1 MTETSDLELETV
13 SLDQAAELR
22 EPLVHL
28 RDVHG
33 CAPAML
39 AARLFSLGDRLIVL
53 VVPEHEDALQ
63 ELDDLRTF
71 CPDQR
76 IEYLPAPESHPYDS
90 VRPDRAIAMARASC
104 LFKLDTHQ
112 VDILVTTAGGWIR
125 RVMPADLL
133 AEATVSLELGDSVEL
148 SSLSVTL
155 EHCGYQRVPI
165 AEDPGTFAMRG
176 DIVDLWP
183 AGFVHPVRLEFE
195 FDKLSQIRE
204 YDGETQRTRNALTL
218 TSITCGP
225 ARESFV
231 TAAASE
237 RASQVVRK
245 LCDDASLPSSQ
256 TRGLI
261 EDVTQGRLFLG
272 ALGFLPAYAP
282 LSTLRQRIPA
292 GSHVL
297 FRNAARII
305 ELIDRELETVETNFQ
320 QLVQTP
326 AFAPDEHYVTAQQLD
341 STLDGIHCVSLHGA
355 AISGDRQSGFARLRV
370 PPLTCPSLDTRPQD
384 ELTHRL
390 VGARHAD
397 GKTASLA
404 PLAHQIQRWQE
415 EGLSVVLCARV
426 ATGVDRLK
434 SLLEHRGLVAS
445 LAPISFLSPKPGTL
459 HIVSLPLARGVVA
472 PHAGLALLTDEEIFG
487 KRVHRTPRKAKGS
500 IQRALDDLRTLAPGD
515 HVVHTEHGI
524 GRYCG
529 LEHKQVGGHAVD
541 LLVVEYH
548 GGDRLLLPVYRL
560 NQVQKFSGEGSPKLD
575 RLGGQT
581 FAKTK
586 SSVRKKV
593 RIIAD
598 QLLRLYA
605 ERQTIRREP
614 LSPPGDEFAAFE
626 AAFPYEETPDQAD
639 AIQDVIG
646 DLQKDTVMD
655 RLVCGDVGFGKTE
668 VALRATFLA
677 AHAGRQVAVL
687 CPTTVLAQQHLRTF
701 QQRLEDTGIEIRGL
715 SRFQSK
721 KAQTETL
728 TGMKSGAVDVVIGTH
743 RLLSKDVH
751 FKSLGLLVV
760 DEEQRFGVTHKERL
774 KDLRKTVDVLTL
786 TATPIPRTLSL
797 AVGGMRDMSV
807 ITTAPE
813 DRRSIRTF
821 TARFGEQLLRDAVGR
836 EIERGGQVFYV
847 YNRVEGI
854 YERASLLRKLVPG
867 LRVAVGHGQMS
878 EKELEKVMIGFV
890 QGDFDV
896 LCATAIVESGL
907 DIARAN
913 TIIIDRADM
922 FGLAQLYQL
931 RGRVGRSSERAYC
944 YLLVPPDEKL
954 SNESRARI
962 EALERYTELGSG
974 FHIATM
980 DMEIRGAGELL
991 GADQSGFMAKVGF
1004 ELFAEMLEQATAE
1017 LSGDEVVVEV
1027 DPELSID
1034 VEALLPESYIEDIGV
1049 RLSLYKKYACALD
1062 ESDIIR
1068 LNEEISDRFGTPP
1081 LEARR
1086 FAEVMRLKTDLRRI
1100 RALGLSATSK
1110 TATLHL
1116 RADTPLSAEKLVPF
1130 LASSKGRYS
1139 LSPDGRLTRRASAT
1153 EGQTDG
1159 LRHADS
1165 LLMELSALL

>member
-1 MTETSDLELETV
+1 MTQISPLDLEAVTLA
-13 SLDQAAELR
+13 QAAQLR

-39 AARLFSLGDRLIVL
+39 CAHLSLPGAPLVVL
-53 VVPEHEDALQ
+53 VVAEHEDALRQ
-63 ELDDLRTF
+63 LDDLRTF
-71 CPDQR
+71 CPHQR

-90 VRPDRAIAMARASC
+90 VRPDRIVAMARASC
-104 LFKLDTHQ
+104 LFKLDTRQ

-125 RVMPADLL
+125 RSMPAHIL
-133 AEATVSLELGDSVEL
+133 AEATVSFALGDSL
-148 SSLSVTL
+148 NLTSLSEAL
-155 EHCGYQRVPI
+155 ERGGYQRVPI
-165 AEDPGTFAMRG
+165 AEDPGTFAIRG

-183 AGFVHPVRLEFE
+183 AGFVHPLRLELE
-195 FDKLSQIRE
+195 FDRLSQIRE
-204 YDGETQRTRNALTL
+204 YEGETQRTRPSETL
-218 TSITCGP
+218 TSISFGP

-231 TAAASE
+231 TKSGSE
-237 RASQVVRK
+237 RADQKVRQ
-245 LCDDASLPSSQ
+245 LCDEAQLPSSQ

-272 ALGFLPAYAP
+272 ALGFLPAYAQ
-282 LSTLRQRIPA
+282 LSALKDRIPA
-292 GSHVL
+292 ESHVL
-297 FRNAARII
+297 FLNAARII
-305 ELIDRELETVETNFQ
+305 ELIERELEAVETHFRS
-320 QLVQTP
+320 LVQTP
-326 AFAPDEHYVTAQQLD
+326 AFAPSEHYVKAEELD
-341 STLDGIHCVSLHGA
+341 SSLDGLLCISLHGA
-355 AISGDRQSGFARLRV
+355 AISGDERTGFARLKV
-370 PPLTCPSLDTRPQD
+370 PPLACLSLNTASQD
-384 ELTHRL
+384 ELTARL
-390 VGARHAD
+390 LGARHAD
-397 GKTASLA
+397 GRTASLA
-404 PLAHQIQRWQE
+404 PLAQQIQRWQE
-415 EGLSVVLCARV
+415 EGLCVVLCARV

-434 SLLEHRGLVAS
+434 SLLDHRGLVAS
-445 LAPISFLSPKPGTL
+445 NSPLSFHSPKPGNL
-459 HIVSLPLARGVVA
+459 HIVSLPLAQGVVA
-472 PHAGLALLTDEEIFG
+472 PSAGLALLTDEEIFG
-487 KRVHRTPRKAKGS
+487 RRVHRTPRKAKGS
-500 IQRALDDLRTLAPGD
+500 IQRALDDLRTLTPGD
-515 HVVHTEHGI
+515 HVVHSEHGI

-529 LEHKQVGGHAVD
+529 LEHKQVGDHAVD
-541 LLVVEYH
+541 LLVVEYQ

-560 NQVQKFSGEGSPKLD
+560 NQVQKFSGEGNPKLD

-605 ERQTIRREP
+605 ERQAIRREP
-614 LSPPGDEFAAFE
+614 LSAPGDEFAAFE

-639 AIQDVIG
+639 AIQDVIA
-646 DLQKDTVMD
+646 DLQKETVMD

-721 KAQTETL
+721 KAQTDTL
-728 TGMKSGAVDVVIGTH
+728 AGMKAGTVDVVIGTH

-821 TARFGEQLLRDAVGR
+821 TARFGEQLLRDAVQR
-836 EIERGGQVFYV
+836 ELSRGGQVFYV

-854 YERASLLRKLVPG
+854 YERASLLRQLIPG
-867 LRVAVGHGQMS
+867 LRVAVGHGQMN

-954 SNESRARI
+954 SDESRARI

-1017 LSGDEVVVEV
+1017 LSGGDVVVDV

-1049 RLSLYKKYACALD
+1049 RLSLYKRYACAID
-1062 ESDIIR
+1062 EADIVR

-1086 FAEVMRLKTDLRRI
+1086 FAEVMRLKTDLRRM
-1100 RALGLSATSK
+1100 RALGMSATKK

-1116 RADTPLSAEKLVPF
+1116 RADTPLSLEKLIPF
-1130 LASSKGRYS
+1130 IASSKGRYT
-1139 LSPDGRLTRRASAT
+1139 LSPDGRLTRRADGA

-1159 LRHADS
+1159 LRHADR
-1165 LLMELSALL
+1165 LLMELSALF

>member
-1 MTETSDLELETV
+1 MTETSNLEIETI

-22 EPLVHL
+22 EPLIHL

-39 AARLFSLGDRLIVL
+39 AARLFSMGGPLTVL

-71 CPDQR
+71 CPSQR

-90 VRPDRAIAMARASC
+90 VRPDRAIAMTRASC
-104 LFKLDTHQ
+104 LFKLDTDQ
-112 VDILVTTAGGWIR
+112 VDVLVTTAGGWIR
-125 RVMPADLL
+125 RVMPADIL
-133 AEATVSLELGDSVEL
+133 AKATISLELGDAAEL
-148 SSLSVTL
+148 SQLSVTL

-165 AEDPGTFAMRG
+165 AEDPGTFAIRG

-183 AGFVHPVRLEFE
+183 AGFAHPVRLEFE

-218 TSITCGP
+218 TSISCGP

-237 RASQVVRK
+237 RASQIVRK

-305 ELIDRELETVETNFQ
+305 ELIDRELETVETSFQ

-326 AFAPDEHYVTAQQLD
+326 AFAPHEHYVTAEQLD
-341 STLDGIHCVSLHGA
+341 STLDGVHCVSLHGA
-355 AISGDRQSGFARLRV
+355 AISGDEQSGFARLKV
-370 PPLTCPSLDTRPQD
+370 PPLACPSLDTRPQD
-384 ELTHRL
+384 ELTQRL

-415 EGLSVVLCARV
+415 EGLTVVLCARV

-434 SLLEHRGLVAS
+434 SLLEHRGLVTSSVPLS
-445 LAPISFLSPKPGTL
+445 LFSPRPGTL

-487 KRVHRTPRKAKGS
+487 KRVHRTTRKAKGA
-500 IQRALDDLRTLAPGD
+500 IQGALDDLRTLTPGD
-515 HVVHTEHGI
+515 HVVHSEHGI

-639 AIQDVIG
+639 AIQDVIS

-701 QQRLEDTGIEIRGL
+701 QQRLEDTGIEIRGM

-728 TGMKSGAVDVVIGTH
+728 AGMKTGAVDVVVGTH

-836 EIERGGQVFYV
+836 EIARGGQVFYV

-907 DIARAN
+907 DISRAN

-1017 LSGDEVVVEV
+1017 LSGDEIVVDV

-1049 RLSLYKKYACALD
+1049 RLSLYKKYACAID

-1068 LNEEISDRFGTPP
+1068 LNEEISDRFGAPP

-1116 RADTPLSAEKLVPF
+1116 RADTPLSPDKLVPF
-1130 LASSKGRYS
+1130 IASSNGRYT
-1139 LSPDGRLTRRASAT
+1139 LSPDGRLTRRASAA
-1153 EGQTDG
+1153 EAQADG